1 MYICQNGSFDCKP
14 HSIQLTI
21 HKLFKGFGLLL
32 LFGRGFGFLG
42 SFIQISSHSK
52 VGLILRDSNNR
63 MHFFSALAL
72 QWRESAVRNSP
83 QAPPFK
89 LSIIECHAAHSSR
102 CLLVACNTFR
112 AHHRPQDSMELMIA
126 LFFFFFSKID
136 YGSRYATS
144 KWKLQITF
152 IFHSDDARNQS

>member
-21 HKLFKGFGLLL
+21 HKLFKCFGLLL
-32 LFGRGFGFLG
+32 LLGRGFGFLG

-52 VGLILRDSNNR
+52 VGLVLRDSNNR

-83 QAPPFK
+83 QAPSFK
-89 LSIIECHAAHSSR
+89 LSIIECHAAHSFI
-102 CLLVACNTFR
+102 CLLVACNTIR

-126 LFFFFFSKID
+126 LFFFSL
-136 YGSRYATS
+136 R
-144 KWKLQITF
+144 LITAVGMQ
-152 IFHSDDARNQS
+152 HQSGNFKSH